1 MMLSAINAHLREP
14 LEAIESDARWLD
26 EYCRQV
32 PDVNHPVQNARRA
45 LWAAVRNVRTARAE
59 LERIEG

>member
-1 MMLSAINAHLREP
+1 MMLPAINAHLREP
-14 LEAIESDARWLD
+14 LESIESDARWLD
-26 EYCRQV
+26 EYCKQV

-45 LWAAVRNVRTARAE
+45 LWAAVRAIRTARAE